1 MLKEANSFSIAKR
14 LVEISLNEEGRVDP
28 EKINLILAELRN
40 KPMSHSLPVLR
51 NFLSLIKTKINSYE
65 GYLEKADPSTDS
77 SSNLISENISQAHG
91 KRIDFVIEEN
101 NALIA
106 GFRLRIGD
114 DVYEDSIASRI
125 ARLKKSLT

>member
-28 EKINLILAELRN
+28 EKIKLILAELRK

-51 NFLSLIKTKINSYE
+51 NFLYLTKTKINAYE
-65 GYLEKADPSTDS
+65 GYLEKVDPSSDS
-77 SSNLISENISQAHG
+77 SSNLISEHVSQARG
-91 KRIDFVIEEN
+91 KKIDFVIEEN
-101 NALIA
+101 KDLIA

-114 DVYEDSIASRI
+114 DVYEDSIACRI

>member
-65 GYLEKADPSTDS
+65 CYLEKPDPSSDS

-101 NALIA
+101 NSLIA

>member
-65 GYLEKADPSTDS
+65 GYLEKADPSSDS

-101 NALIA
+101 NSLIA

>member
-1 MLKEANSFSIAKR
+1 
-14 LVEISLNEEGRVDP
+14 
-28 EKINLILAELRN
+28 LAELRN
-40 KPMSHSLPVLR
+40 KPVSHSLPVLR

-65 GYLEKADPSTDS
+65 GYLEKADPSDS

-101 NALIA
+101 NSLIA

>member
-1 MLKEANSFSIAKR
+1 
-14 LVEISLNEEGRVDP
+14 
-28 EKINLILAELRN
+28 
-40 KPMSHSLPVLR
+40 MSHSLPVLR

-65 GYLEKADPSTDS
+65 GYLEKADPSSDS

-101 NALIA
+101 NSLIA

>member
-28 EKINLILAELRN
+28 KKINLILAELRN
-40 KPMSHSLPVLR
+40 KPVSHSLPVLR

-65 GYLEKADPSTDS
+65 GYLEKADPSSDS

-101 NALIA
+101 NSLIA